1 MASQFLYPYVRFLNA
16 SPDNGRVS
24 FYVNEQEF
32 FVDFP
37 FGQISGYKQIPNGDV
52 TFRAVWENGGE
63 NVIYTL
69 QSNIENGDVLTLA
82 LAGEVGSRTLTRIND
97 VVEKNNLRAANLRV
111 ANLVSDFDEFDILAN
126 GFPIIDEIEFL
137 EVSDYIM
144 LRPNMYKFKVL
155 NSDTDDVILDTGNQD
170 LQARKYYTLFII
182 GNAANTGEP
191 VKSIFATDA
200 MSYEGQ
206 YL

>member
-1 MASQFLYPYVRFLNA
+1 MPNQFLYPYVRFLNA

-24 FYVNEQEF
+24 FYVNDQEF

-37 FGQISGYKQIPNGDV
+37 FGQISGYKQIPAGEV
-52 TFRAVWENGGE
+52 TFRAVWNDGGE
-63 NVIYTL
+63 NIIYTL
-69 QSNIENGDVLTLA
+69 RANIENGDVLTLA
-82 LAGEVGSRTLTRIND
+82 LAGEKTSRTLLRIDD
-97 VVEKNNLRAANLRV
+97 VIEKNNFRAANMRV
-111 ANLVSDFDEFDILAN
+111 ANLVSDFDGFDIYAN
-126 GFPIIDEIEFL
+126 GFPILEDIEFL

-144 LRPNMYKFKVL
+144 LRPNTYTFKIL
-155 NSDTDDVILDTGNQD
+155 SEDTDNVILNTGNQD

-182 GNAANTGEP
+182 GAAESEGEP
-191 VKSIFATDA
+191 VKAIFATDA

>member
-1 MASQFLYPYVRFLNA
+1 MPSQFIYPYARFINA

-24 FYVNEQEF
+24 FYVNDQEY
-32 FVDFP
+32 FVNFP
-37 FGQISGYKQIPNGDV
+37 FGEISGYRQIPSGDV

-69 QSNIENGDVLTLA
+69 RTSVADGDVYTMA
-82 LAGEVGSRTLTRIND
+82 LAGESGSRTLRSIND
-97 VVEKNNLRAANLRV
+97 ITEKSTYKASNIRIAD
-111 ANLVSDFDEFDILAN
+111 LVSDFDGFDIYAN
-126 GFPIIDEIEFL
+126 GFPLLDDIEFP

-144 LRPNMYKFKVL
+144 IRSGDYSFKIL
-155 NSDTDDVILDTGNQD
+155 NEDTDDVILDTGKQT
-170 LQARKYYTLFII
+170 LEPFKYYTLYII
-182 GNAANTGEP
+182 GAAENPGEP
-191 VKSIFATDA
+191 VKVIFATDA